1 MYTSSKIVFKD
12 YNPKEN
18 LLFPPNLSE
27 LIEEKHPV
35 RVISNII
42 DGLAIKNLINSYK
55 PYGTSSYH
63 PKMLLKVL
71 IYGYLSN
78 IYSSRKLEQALKEN
92 IHFMWL
98 SGMNRPDHNTINRFR
113 SERLKGKLKSIFTQ
127 IVLLLEKEGIVSL
140 TTTFVDG
147 TKIEANANRYTFVW
161 GRAIKKHK
169 ARISEQLEYL
179 WNYAESVA
187 KEELQNTE
195 NIEFKEID
203 SEKVTQTIDK
213 INEVLKD
220 KKIPS
225 KIRQKLNYGKRNWF
239 KNLEKYKKQEEI
251 LQQRNSYSKTDT
263 YATFMRMKED
273 HMKNGQLK
281 PAYNLQISTNKQ
293 YILHYSIHHN
303 PTDTKTLKPHLA
315 GFEQHYHR
323 TPKELVADAGYGSE
337 ENYNLL
343 KSKKIKPY
351 VKYNYFRKDQK
362 SGQITSS
369 ESNPKLAKIRE
380 KAYKLLNTVKDIK
393 LRKQRCHDVEPVFA
407 EIKHNKNFKRFML
420 RGVDKVEIEVGL
432 LAIAHNLKKM
442 AKIT

>member
-1 MYTSSKIVFKD
+1 
-12 YNPKEN
+12 
-18 LLFPPNLSE
+18 
-27 LIEEKHPV
+27 
-35 RVISNII
+35 
-42 DGLAIKNLINSYK
+42 
-55 PYGTSSYH
+55 
-63 PKMLLKVL
+63 MLLKVL

-98 SGMNRPDHNTINRFR
+98 SGMNCPDHNTINRFR
-113 SERLKGKLKSIFTQ
+113 SERLKGKLNSIFTQ

-161 GRAIKKHK
+161 GRAIKKNK
-169 ARISEQLEYL
+169 ARISEQLEDL
-179 WNYAESVA
+179 WSYAESVA

-195 NIEFKEID
+195 NVEFKDID
-203 SEKVTQTIDK
+203 ADKVTQTIDK
-213 INEVLKD
+213 INEALKD

-225 KIRQKLNYGKRNWF
+225 KIRQKLNYGKKNWP

-263 YATFMRMKED
+263 DATFMRMKED

-281 PAYNLQISTNKQ
+281 PAYNLQISTNNQ

-315 GFEQHYHR
+315 GFEQNYHR

-362 SGQITSS
+362 LGQITSS
-369 ESNPKLAKIRE
+369 ESNPKLTKIRE
-380 KAYKLLNTVKDIK
+380 KVYKLLNTVKGIK
-393 LRKQRCHDVEPVFA
+393 LRKQRCYDVEPVFA

-420 RGVDKVEIEVGL
+420 RGVEKVEIEVGL

-442 AKIT
+442 AKLT